1 MKNITIGI
9 LTIISIVLFLT
20 RGCGTTKVLPKE
32 TIIKTDTV
40 RFTKSDTIVRYN
52 QTIVELEKMTYII
65 DSFDHYDTFYK
76 DTLSTYVSNYNND
89 TLSITDSIT
98 VDGTLIDHKQ
108 SYTLTIPERL
118 ITKTNTVI
126 VTNDIKSY
134 HRGFVGGLYV
144 SYPFNVGGVIGY
156 TTKKGMTFLVQ
167 KDFTTKTGTSLCF
180 LRYIK

>member
-40 RFTKSDTIVRYN
+40 RFSTSDTIIRYSQNTVEIEKIKYITDSVRY
-52 QTIVELEKMTYII
+52 
-65 DSFDHYDTFYK
+65 YDTIYK
-76 DTLSTYVSNYNND
+76 DTLSLYVSNYCND

-98 VDGTLIDHKQ
+98 VDGTLVDHKQ
-108 SYTLTIPERL
+108 KYSITIPERY
-118 ITKTNTVI
+118 ITKTNTII

-144 SYPFNVGGVIGY
+144 SYPYNVGGAIGY
-156 TTKKGMTFLVQ
+156 TTKKGMTILVQ
-167 KDFTTKTGTSLCF
+167 KDFTTKTGASICF
-180 LRYIK
+180 LKYVK